1 MFFMFCWD
9 IFWKEQLV
17 QKNAD
22 SCPDGSYRLVWQ

>member
-1 MFFMFCWD
+1 MFCWD